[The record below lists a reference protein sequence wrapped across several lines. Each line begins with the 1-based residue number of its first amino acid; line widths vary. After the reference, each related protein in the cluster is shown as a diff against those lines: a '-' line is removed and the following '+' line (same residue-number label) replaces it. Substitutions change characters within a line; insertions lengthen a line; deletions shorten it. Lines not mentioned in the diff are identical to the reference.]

1 MDATQILA
9 FNLTLLAAM
18 ASPGPA
24 LLFMLRNTLAGGLA
38 AGIATGIGLGI
49 AAAAWT
55 GVALLGLDIVFRLFP
70 WMFVAVRTAGALY
83 LLWLAIG
90 IWRSARQPIG
100 DSPQSRGTALRG
112 GLLVNLGN
120 PKSVLF
126 ASAVLV
132 VIFPAGLP
140 IWQKAVIVSNHLAV
154 EILVYAVFALALSR
168 PVARDAYLGIK
179 HLADR
184 AAALVLGGLGLRLLL
199 GR

>member
-1 MDATQILA
+1 MEFAHFVA

-24 LLFMLRNTLAGGLA
+24 LLYMLRNTLAGGL
-38 AGIATGIGLGI
+38 GTGIMAGVGLGVM
-49 AAAAWT
+49 AAVWT

-70 WMFVAVRTAGALY
+70 WAYLTLRIVGAIY
-83 LLWLAIG
+83 LIWLAIG
-90 IWRSARQPIG
+90 IWRSAREPAG
-100 DSPQSRGTALRG
+100 DSMRNRRGAFLG

-140 IWQKAVIVSNHLAV
+140 LWQKAAIVANHLVV
-154 EILVYAVFALALSR
+154 EIVVYTTFAVLLST
-168 PVARDAYLGIK
+168 PPARRAYLGSK
-179 HLADR
+179 HIADR
-184 AAALVLGGLGLRLLL
+184 IAAVVLGALGLRLLL
-199 GR
+199 DR